1 MDPTNTWRTYTM
13 KAGSDSAMPRRK
25 FLKMSAASVGA
36 VGNLG
41 SAPGADIDERPGERS
56 KAGLSA
62 PSQSYRRRPY
72 NEQYSG
78 EQLAHVAFPLG
89 GIGAGLLVLVGH
101 GARSVASLG
110 NTPEVL
116 Q

>member
-13 KAGSDSAMPRRK
+13 KAGSDSAMPQRK

-72 NEQYSG
+72 NEQCSG
-78 EQLAHVAFPLG
+78 EHLAHSALPLRG
-89 GIGAGLLVLVGH
+89 LGAGRISREGT
-101 GARSVASLG
+101 AA
-110 NTPEVL
+110 
-116 Q
+116 